1 MRGLKSSGLILKG
14 LRRGI
19 RGDREQCSIEVLIEF
34 SEGKVLGLGVENL
47 EKKREKRK
55 PSIRSFRTRPIML
68 PKKRVFKLN

>member
-47 EKKREKRK
+47 EKEKK
-55 PSIRSFRTRPIML
+55 ENLRSAL
-68 PKKRVFKLN
+68 SELGQ

>member
-47 EKKREKRK
+47 EKEKK
-55 PSIRSFRTRPIML
+55 KKTFDPLFQNSANNAPEKTR
-68 PKKRVFKLN
+68 F